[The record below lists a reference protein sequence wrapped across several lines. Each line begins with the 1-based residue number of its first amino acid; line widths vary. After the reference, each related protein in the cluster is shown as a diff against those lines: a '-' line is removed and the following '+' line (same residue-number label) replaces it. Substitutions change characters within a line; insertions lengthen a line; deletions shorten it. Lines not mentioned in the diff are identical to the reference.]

1 MTQCSENGGE
11 KGALFSDYFHK
22 SQCSEIGTKAKI
34 ITSTFREGD
43 RILLLQDETNSVISP
58 FFRINTNL
66 CAFPFKSRPEDEAH
80 VTPGVMNES
89 QAVTVMDS

>member
-58 FFRINTNL
+58 FSASTPTSVLFPSNL
-66 CAFPFKSRPEDEAH
+66 ALR
-80 VTPGVMNES
+80 TRL
-89 QAVTVMDS
+89 T